1 MNKKFTYIAMVCL
14 FLSAIAFVV
23 LRYNKGL
30 KNKVNAFYPLQERKG
45 ILASSAEWVSTKTK
59 AGNLIRIVREN
70 PDDIKSTLAL
80 ASVYLQES
88 RVTGN
93 SMYYDAAAMHYIN
106 KVLEKDPANFE
117 ALTLKSLV
125 YLSQHHFAEAITI
138 AEQAQKVGPYNAFV
152 YGLLV
157 DGHVEMGNYQAAIE
171 NAEKMMSLRPDI
183 RSYSR
188 VAYLREIHGDNA
200 GAIEAMNSAVKA
212 GGGGDEPTSWARVQL
227 ARLYENIGDLKYAE
241 MHYTIALDQ
250 RPGYA
255 YAIAGLGSIAEAN
268 NDLNKAIKL
277 YEQADSLLLDYSFKE
292 KLASLYERKGETK
305 KAQALLKEVIKGM
318 NEHAEMGEKEDD
330 IGHYAD
336 RELAY
341 AHILQ
346 KDYDKALKHALA
358 EYRRRPANIDVN
370 ETVAWVH
377 YNRQDYAQALKF
389 IEAALKTNCKNPTLL
404 TRAGLIYAKN
414 GQQEN
419 AKTMLQDALM
429 NNPAIDPQL
438 KQEGFT
444 VLQLQLQ
451 QAYPL

>member
-14 FLSAIAFVV
+14 FLGGVAFVV

-30 KNKVNAFYPLQERKG
+30 QNKINAFYPLQERKG
-45 ILASSAEWVSTKTK
+45 ILASSAEWASTKEK
-59 AGNLIRIVREN
+59 AGDLIRIVRDN
-70 PDDIKSTLAL
+70 PGDNKSALAL

-93 SMYYDAAAMHYIN
+93 NMYYDAAALHYLN
-106 KVLEKDPANFE
+106 QVLEQNPADFE
-117 ALTLKSLV
+117 ALTLKALV

-157 DGHVEMGNYQAAIE
+157 DGHVEMGNYKAAIE

-188 VAYLREIHGDNA
+188 VAYLREIHGDNT
-200 GAIEAMNSAVKA
+200 GAIEAMNTAVKA

-227 ARLYENIGDLKYAE
+227 GKLYENTGDLKHAE

-255 YAIAGLGSIAEAN
+255 YAIAGLGNIAEAN
-268 NDLNKAIKL
+268 KDYNKAIQL
-277 YEQADSLLLDYSFKE
+277 YEQADSLLLDYTFKE
-292 KLASLYERKGETK
+292 KLASLYERIGEEK
-305 KAQALLKEVIKGM
+305 KAKALMKAVIKGLS
-318 NEHAEMGEKEDD
+318 EHAEMGEKEDD

-341 AHILQ
+341 AYILE

-370 ETVAWVH
+370 ETVAWAY
-377 YNRQDYAQALKF
+377 YNRNEYTKALQF
-389 IEAALKTNCKNPTLL
+389 IELALKTNCKNPTLL
-404 TRAGLIYAKN
+404 TRAGLIFSKN
-414 GQQEN
+414 GQLDR
-419 AKTMLQDALM
+419 AKTLLQEALM
-429 NNPAIDPQL
+429 KNPAIDFDL

-444 VLQLQLQ
+444 VLQTFNQ
-451 QAYPL
+451 QTYPL